1 MDKALTDSCIQSSIL
16 LPKQKQKINHSSSKE
31 IKKQTMRMNITMKGT
46 KLSILHCD
54 LKGRCPLLHYTF
66 LEGRD
71 HDSCTSA
78 SLWHSAQCLPQKQLF
93 SKYLLSGEEL
103 NHSLSLKNSISQLWL
118 LYLEINLASS
128 NISTKPVCKNCLS
141 ISTYSI

>member
-1 MDKALTDSCIQSSIL
+1 MIHVPQHLCGIQLSACHKSSY
-16 LPKQKQKINHSSSKE
+16 SVS
-31 IKKQTMRMNITMKGT
+31 
-46 KLSILHCD
+46 
-54 LKGRCPLLHYTF
+54 
-66 LEGRD
+66 
-71 HDSCTSA
+71 
-78 SLWHSAQCLPQKQLF
+78 
-93 SKYLLSGEEL
+93 YLLSGEEL